1 MKKVVL
7 SLGGSILV
15 KGENDSEYIRRISDL
30 LRDLSGT
37 CRFIVVTG
45 GGRTARE
52 YIRIGRDLGSD
63 EATLDWIGISATR
76 LNSFLMISSLG
87 GFCYPRPFENVEEAL
102 TGSSSFPVTIGGGTH
117 PGHTTD
123 TVAALIAERWRADL
137 FLNLTTVDGVYT
149 SDPHVD
155 KDAER
160 YESMTSRELL
170 DLVSTVSRS
179 AGSHSPMDPLA
190 SGIIHRSRIPTAILD
205 GRDIDSVRGAV
216 SGAEFRGT
224 RIEPVEDGDI

>member
-15 KGENDSEYIRRISDL
+15 KGEKDSEYIREIADLILGIS
-30 LRDLSGT
+30 RDY
-37 CRFIVVTG
+37 RFIIVTG

-76 LNSFLMISSLG
+76 LNSYLLISSMKG
-87 GFCYPRPFENVEEAL
+87 SSYPKPFETVEEAL
-102 TGSSSFPVTIGGGTH
+102 LGSASFPVTIGGGTH

-123 TVAALIAERWRADL
+123 TVAALIAERWKADL

-149 SDPHVD
+149 ADPNVHD
-155 KDAER
+155 GAER
-160 YESMTSRELL
+160 FESMTTGELL

-190 SGIIHRSRIPTAILD
+190 SRIIHRSRIPTTILN
-205 GRDIDSVRGAV
+205 GRDLGSVKGAV
-216 SGAEFRGT
+216 TGTEFRGT
-224 RIEPVEDGDI
+224 IIEPVEDGES